1 MYDLDILDEAA
12 IIEWGDS
19 KPSKKFV
26 AKELSAALK
35 EKAKKLVEWLKTAD
49 TDSSSEVESSK
60 PPKVAF
66 FFNGSI
72 VIYQLYRAC

>member
-35 EKAKKLVEWLKTAD
+35 EKSKKLVEWLKTAD
-49 TDSSSEVESSK
+49 TDSSSEVDSSD
-60 PPKVAF
+60 
-66 FFNGSI
+66 
-72 VIYQLYRAC
+72 